1 MNNQIIVLIKKSW
14 HNHLLTWLLIISSLI
29 LFFCSSLRHYLFQS
43 NALDLA
49 LFDQWIYLTS
59 QGLPP
64 ISSFFGFHMIGDH
77 AAFILYFIAILYKI
91 YPHVYW
97 LFIIQAIALSL
108 GSLPIFALSKQIG
121 LSTDYAKTIV
131 ICYLLYPALFNI
143 NFFTDF
149 RPEAMA
155 IPCFLWAIWA
165 AIERKTGQF
174 ILAIILVLS
183 CKEILSLNIIA
194 LGIWLLLIQKR
205 KIYGFLSI
213 LIGTFWYLIT
223 IGYLVPML
231 RQGQAGGVVFFASLG
246 NSPSEIIFNILQ
258 NPSLIINKFFLPDTL
273 FYYFL
278 LILPVI
284 FGLHWRQALI
294 IIPALPSF
302 LLNIISD
309 YFAQRDLVHHYSLI
323 IFPLIIVW
331 LSHSIYYYQQNHQ
344 RKWLNR
350 KFLITWSIIAF
361 LLLGKY
367 EFFVNRYLSS
377 VPYLS
382 SLYNAVELVTTKESV
397 LTTSRVAPHLSH
409 REIIKLTNVNLENTQ
424 IKPEDFKYILLDQ
437 NQNKNEFDPNL
448 INDLKNKSSFDLIYD
463 QDNIFLFVKK

>member
-91 YPHVYW
+91 YPPVYW

-284 FGLHWRQALI
+284 FVQCVVT
-294 IIPALPSF
+294 F
-302 LLNIISD
+302 LMN
-309 YFAQRDLVHHYSLI
+309 
-323 IFPLIIVW
+323 
-331 LSHSIYYYQQNHQ
+331 
-344 RKWLNR
+344 
-350 KFLITWSIIAF
+350 
-361 LLLGKY
+361 
-367 EFFVNRYLSS
+367 
-377 VPYLS
+377 
-382 SLYNAVELVTTKESV
+382 VTKV
-397 LTTSRVAPHLSH
+397 
-409 REIIKLTNVNLENTQ
+409 
-424 IKPEDFKYILLDQ
+424 
-437 NQNKNEFDPNL
+437 
-448 INDLKNKSSFDLIYD
+448 
-463 QDNIFLFVKK
+463 